1 MVYFLSGIILLIVFQ
16 INSIINT
23 LKENH
28 MKILDLIKEEK
39 VIDPKTGKPC
49 WKGYKRHPTIK
60 SGKGSCV
67 KDKKDDD
74 NK

>member
-1 MVYFLSGIILLIVFQ
+1 
-16 INSIINT
+16 
-23 LKENH
+23 

-39 VIDPKTGKPC
+39 VLDPKTGKPC

-67 KDKKDDD
+67 KDKKYND